1 MKKLSVVVCTL
12 VWIIR
17 GFFLINHGNTHHIFI
32 DWRLLLFLL
41 FLFAYSFQIYIAL
54 FQCLSIFYPNM
65 LSFLLYYV
73 MLHVDAGGNPARHCH
88 LVPGAHLVQYARYGK
103 NSFRFAASALWNS
116 LPDHFRI
123 ENSFSQ
129 FKSLLQSWNGSKC
142 RCSAC
147 R

>member
-1 MKKLSVVVCTL
+1 MVIHITYSLIGVCCCFCSFYL
-12 VWIIR
+12 HIAFGYILLCFSACQ
-17 GFFLINHGNTHHIFI
+17 FFI
-32 DWRLLLFLL
+32 
-41 FLFAYSFQIYIAL
+41 Q
-54 FQCLSIFYPNM
+54 NM
-65 LSFLLYYV
+65 LNFLLYYV

-88 LVPGAHLVQYARYGK
+88 LVPGGHLVQYARYGK

-116 LPDHFRI
+116 LPDHFRT